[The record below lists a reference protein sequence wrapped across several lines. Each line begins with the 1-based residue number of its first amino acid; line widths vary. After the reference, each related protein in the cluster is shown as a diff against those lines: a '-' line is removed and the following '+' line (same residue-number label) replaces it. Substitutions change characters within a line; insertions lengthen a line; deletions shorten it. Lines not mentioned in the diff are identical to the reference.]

1 MGPKLHDELFETVFY
16 KPRTTENAPGT
27 TFRAPRAT
35 ETALKYAT
43 THLKRY
49 FKQNYTQARVAPKF
63 KRTLELEQAQRPDP
77 LGLRSLVSQG
87 WGPVPEPSARVDSK
101 TRADHSGTTS
111 ALGASSRR
119 QLWLIMK
126 HHQFS
131 RSISDHFQNPNVFDG
146 IPEELE

>member
-49 FKQNYTQARVAPKF
+49 FKQNYPQARVAPKF

-126 HHQFS
+126 HNQFS
-131 RSISDHFQNPNVFDG
+131 RSISDHFQKPNVFDG
-146 IPEELE
+146 IHEELE

>member
-101 TRADHSGTTS
+101 TLASG
-111 ALGASSRR
+111 A
-119 QLWLIMK
+119 
-126 HHQFS
+126 
-131 RSISDHFQNPNVFDG
+131 P
-146 IPEELE
+146 